1 MACLVLFLGTI
12 TVKFYKIK
20 RLLIIEQPFFMKSR
34 IYIISIA
41 QTKEV
46 VTKGMMRVS
55 HGQWLIIANANAA
68 DEMKNISQAA
78 PRYFLF

>member
-1 MACLVLFLGTI
+1 
-12 TVKFYKIK
+12 
-20 RLLIIEQPFFMKSR
+20 MKSR

-41 QTKEV
+41 QTNEV
-46 VTKGMMRVS
+46 VTKGMMSVS